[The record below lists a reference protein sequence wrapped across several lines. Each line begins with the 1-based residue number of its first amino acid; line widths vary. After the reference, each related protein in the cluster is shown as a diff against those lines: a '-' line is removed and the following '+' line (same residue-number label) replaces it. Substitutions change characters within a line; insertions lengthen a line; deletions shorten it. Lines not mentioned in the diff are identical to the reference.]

1 MMSVKEIL
9 KLGRKCPFPRPR
21 FCLRE
26 GCGSTRI
33 WAHGFADR
41 YFDDCVGSVELR
53 RWRCADCGAV
63 YLMRPFGYWP
73 RHHAPV
79 RLIVKSLCHRA
90 LHGVWN
96 KPFGF
101 SRQRQDHWLRAL
113 KKNIQA
119 FLGMSYE
126 GSLMTGFHELVPVLG
141 VPVLRTV

>member
-1 MMSVKEIL
+1 
-9 KLGRKCPFPRPR
+9 
-21 FCLRE
+21 
-26 GCGSTRI
+26 
-33 WAHGFADR
+33 
-41 YFDDCVGSVELR
+41 
-53 RWRCADCGAV
+53 
-63 YLMRPFGYWP
+63 MRPFGYWP